1 MNTTIDHYVVDVNKN
16 QIQMKLSTAA
26 QLLDMSTDHFKS
38 YCRNS
43 ELLNP
48 YTLGTSLDH
57 NGRNRNASYIDWNEV
72 LAWVEQQK
80 VFNTFYQT
88 SNSKA

>member
-1 MNTTIDHYVVDVNKN
+1 MNTTIDHCLIDVNKN

-38 YCRNS
+38 YCKKS

-48 YTLGTSLDH
+48 YTLGTSVDE
-57 NGRNRNASYIDWNEV
+57 NGRNRNASYICWDEV
-72 LAWVEQQK
+72 LTWVEQQK
-80 VFNTFYQT
+80 VFNTFYQ
-88 SNSKA
+88 NSKA

>member
-1 MNTTIDHYVVDVNKN
+1 MNTTIDSPVIDGKTDK
-16 QIQMKLSTAA
+16 IQVKLSTAA
-26 QLLDMSTDHFKS
+26 QLLDMCTDHFKD
-38 YCRNS
+38 YCKKS

-48 YTLGTSLDH
+48 YTLGTSFDE
-57 NGRNRNASYIDWNEV
+57 NGRNRNACYIDWNEV